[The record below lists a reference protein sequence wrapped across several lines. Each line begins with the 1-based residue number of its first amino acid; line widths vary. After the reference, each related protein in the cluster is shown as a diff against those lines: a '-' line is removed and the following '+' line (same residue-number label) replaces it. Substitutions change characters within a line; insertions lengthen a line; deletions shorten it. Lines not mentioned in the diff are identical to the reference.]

1 MCILVSAGVREKSG
15 SRRLFTRKSDFR
27 RLLSVSKIFRR
38 LGFPGSNKNYSHLRT
53 PITSFIPAILLVGTN
68 TSILLFLT
76 KTFSATAAE
85 VSLCCVQVTC
95 LIIPK
100 ASIDLSSFKDSIL
113 PNARGFLTTP
123 QNSKTFVVGLY
134 KYKYIPMI

>member
-1 MCILVSAGVREKSG
+1 MCRTTGK
-15 SRRLFTRKSDFR
+15 TRSHAKTMEHPGEESWSHANDGYCYK
-27 RLLSVSKIFRR
+27 VSKS
-38 LGFPGSNKNYSHLRT
+38 SNKNYSHLRT

>member
-1 MCILVSAGVREKSG
+1 MHLVELIACRTTGKTR
-15 SRRLFTRKSDFR
+15 SRAKTMEHPGEESWSHANDGYCYK
-27 RLLSVSKIFRR
+27 VSKS
-38 LGFPGSNKNYSHLRT
+38 SNKNSSHLRP

-68 TSILLFLT
+68 SSILLFLT
-76 KTFSATAAE
+76 KTFSATSAE

-113 PNARGFLTTP
+113 PNASGFLTTP
-123 QNSKTFVVGLY
+123 QNSKTFVLG
-134 KYKYIPMI
+134 